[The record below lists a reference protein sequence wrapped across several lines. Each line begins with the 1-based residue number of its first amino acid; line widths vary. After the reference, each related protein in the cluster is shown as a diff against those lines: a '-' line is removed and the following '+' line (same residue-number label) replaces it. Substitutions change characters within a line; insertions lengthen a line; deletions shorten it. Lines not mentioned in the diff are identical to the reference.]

1 MKIQQLPTFT
11 AAAPQLG
18 RAQIQSQETPPPPPP
33 STTMVDR
40 IIDKTYL
47 GANFTAS
54 TLSGGIAGVGAYVR
68 SAPGSALSA
77 TASFYKNFLKTETI
91 GPNLKIIGSVLA
103 LPVAGAA
110 TVLGLPVSL
119 CVGMYQGADEVDS
132 SKPRQFTIGQAAG
145 EAYKVTREG
154 WTDMAKSAI
163 ESFTEMGE
171 AKLEPGEKPLDIP
184 LIKTAKTL
192 AVGAASVAIGGV
204 AGVVSA
210 CVGTVRESLVGIG
223 RALTDESLSIP
234 AKVLASGAAVVGGA
248 VHGVTYGLT
257 TGLSVV
263 GTGFKETWTKD
274 SILQGSQKVVSNAYH
289 SVAAAAAPGSTLLQE
304 KTEPKP

>member
-1 MKIQQLPTFT
+1 MKIQQLNTPKL
-11 AAAPQLG
+11 PNLG
-18 RAQIQSQETPPPPPP
+18 RVQIQQQDTPPPPPP

-54 TLSGGIAGVGAYVR
+54 ALSGGLAGAGAFLR
-68 SAPGSALSA
+68 SAPGAAVST
-77 TASFYKNFLKTETI
+77 TASFYKNFWKTETI

-119 CVGMYQGADEVDS
+119 CVGLYQGADEVDS
-132 SKPRQFTIGQAAG
+132 SKPRQFTIGAAAREG
-145 EAYKVTREG
+145 YNVTREG
-154 WTDMAKSAI
+154 WAEMAKSAR

-192 AVGAASVAIGGV
+192 AVGVASAAVGGV

-210 CVGTVRESLVGIG
+210 CVGSLRESLVGIG
-223 RALTDESLSIP
+223 RALSDESLSLP
-234 AKVLASGAAVVGGA
+234 GKVVASGAALIGGV
-248 VHGVTYGLT
+248 VHGATYGVT
-257 TGLSVV
+257 TGLSVL
-263 GTGFKETWTKD
+263 GTGIGETWKRD
-274 SILQGSQKVVSNAYH
+274 SLIEGGREAFSNAYH
-289 SVAAAAAPGSTLLQE
+289 SVAAAAAPKATLLQE